1 MERGERPPPPFFI
14 FSMSKASKLIS
25 DAIIGNDYTIV
36 YVNGKAYP
44 VQPPTIKRM
53 AGAISSLSNVEFK
66 EDGTLKDMIMSGKD
80 VEAYSR
86 ALSWFIKG
94 DLSISEDLSE
104 GTMVE
109 VIDALSSVFD
119 MIGINPFLKAASL
132 TKNASLLAASPK

>member
-1 MERGERPPPPFFI
+1 
-14 FSMSKASKLIS
+14 
-25 DAIIGNDYTIV
+25 
-36 YVNGKAYP
+36 
-44 VQPPTIKRM
+44 M

-132 TKNASLLAASPK
+132 TKNASLLAATPR

>member
-1 MERGERPPPPFFI
+1 MGVVCATSTLFLFI
-14 FSMSKASKLIS
+14 MSKASKLIS

-44 VQPPTIKRM
+44 VLPPTIKRM

-86 ALSWFIKG
+86 AMSWFIKG

-109 VIDALSSVFD
+109 IIDALSSVFD

-132 TKNASLLAASPK
+132 TKNASLLAATPR

>member
-1 MERGERPPPPFFI
+1 MVCVTSTLFLLI
-14 FSMSKASKLIS
+14 MSKASKLIS
-25 DAIIGNDYTIV
+25 EAIVGGNYILV

-44 VQPPTIKRM
+44 VSPPTIKNL

-109 VIDALSSVFD
+109 IIDALSSVFD
-119 MIGINPFLKAASL
+119 MIGISPFLKAASL
-132 TKNASLLAASPK
+132 TKNASLLAATPR

>member
-1 MERGERPPPPFFI
+1 MVCATSTLFLFI
-14 FSMSKASKLIS
+14 MSKASKLIS

-44 VQPPTIKRM
+44 VLPPTIKRM

-86 ALSWFIKG
+86 AMSWFIKG

-109 VIDALSSVFD
+109 IIDALSSVFD

-132 TKNASLLAASPK
+132 TKNASLLAATPR

>member
-1 MERGERPPPPFFI
+1 
-14 FSMSKASKLIS
+14 MSKASKLIS

-44 VQPPTIKRM
+44 VLPPTIKRM

-80 VEAYSR
+80 VEAYSC

-109 VIDALSSVFD
+109 IIDALSSVFD

-132 TKNASLLAASPK
+132 TKSASLLAASPK